1 MNLSVGFFWVK
12 INDNV
17 LISHLDAV
25 YFIGYVKK
33 FEGGGGHF
41 RSDLSM
47 AGLYFCIFIK
57 TKVLGTYIP
66 AKAVMF
72 I

>member
-1 MNLSVGFFWVK
+1 MGNLSVGFFWVK

-25 YFIGYVKK
+25 YFIGYLKK

-41 RSDLSM
+41 
-47 AGLYFCIFIK
+47 
-57 TKVLGTYIP
+57 
-66 AKAVMF
+66 
-72 I
+72 